1 MDIGEATE
9 GYERW
14 LRRET
19 AVVTSALAD
28 KHARMRDDL
37 YAFLR
42 GTFYRWA
49 QCYAE
54 AVPEAAVAPRLIAVG
69 DLHADSFGTWRDSEG
84 RLAWGVDDFD
94 DSYPLPYTSDLV
106 RLATSLKIARDTG
119 LLHLKLRSA
128 CEAILDGYESTLG
141 AGGKPMVFAESHEHL
156 EKLGIEFIEPPRSFW
171 RKLEKRPAVR
181 GVPVGARRALRAL
194 VPRPL
199 ERVRIVRREAGLGS
213 LGQPRFTL
221 IAQHQGGA
229 IAREVKALIPSAC
242 VYALG
247 RRGRGQPYYARAMR
261 HAVRSHDPFHR
272 VVGRWILRRLSPD
285 SNPIYLE
292 TLKAHDEL
300 RLVRAM
306 GIEAANVHL
315 GSRTRIRAVLADLN
329 RRPSDWLHAAAK
341 TMAKFVER
349 DWKEYQSLS

>member
-1 MDIGEATE
+1 VDIGEATE

-14 LRRET
+14 LRREIQ
-19 AVVTSALAD
+19 VVGSELHD

-49 QCYAE
+49 QCFAE
-54 AVPEAAVAPRLIAVG
+54 AVPEVADAPRLVAVG
-69 DLHADSFGTWRDSEG
+69 DLHADSFGTWRDGEG

-94 DSYPLPYTSDLV
+94 DSYPLPYTNDLV
-106 RLATSLKIARDTG
+106 RLATSAKIARDAG
-119 LLHLKLRSA
+119 LVDLRLRPA
-128 CEAILDGYESTLG
+128 CDAILDGYESTLR
-141 AGGKPMVFAESHEHL
+141 AGGRPIVFAESHEHL
-156 EKLGIEFIEPPRSFW
+156 EKLGIDVIKPPRSFW
-171 RKLEKRPAVR
+171 QKLEERPAVR
-181 GVPVGARRALRAL
+181 SVPTSARRALRAL
-194 VPRPL
+194 APRPL
-199 ERVRIVRREAGLGS
+199 EHARIVRREAGLGS

-221 IAQHQGGA
+221 IARHDGGA

-242 VYALG
+242 VYAFG
-247 RRGRGQPYYARAMR
+247 RRGRQQPYYARALR
-261 HAVRSHDPFHR
+261 HAVRSHDPFQR

-292 TLKAHDEL
+292 TLEARDEL
-300 RLVRAM
+300 RLVHAM

-315 GSRTRIRAVLADLN
+315 GSRTRIKAVLADLH

-349 DWKEYQSLS
+349 EWKDYRSL